1 MQSKKVT
8 SEKGRGKQVIVL
20 ALLFMMMGTLLELY
34 LLEHYE
40 DSFQLIPVLCIAFS
54 LTNLIILL
62 FKKSKKII
70 NLFKLMLVLTSLSGV
85 YGVFLHLQSNFEFEQ
100 DMKPTATNWELF
112 SESLS
117 GALPTL
123 APMSLVVL
131 ACIGYSYLIL
141 IQQQQQQQHEKIQ

>member
-8 SEKGRGKQVIVL
+8 SEKVRVKQVIVL

-40 DSFQLIPVLCIAFS
+40 DTFQLIPVLCIAFS

-85 YGVFLHLQSNFEFEQ
+85 YGVFLHLQSNFDFEQ

-141 IQQQQQQQHEKIQ
+141 TQHQQHEKI